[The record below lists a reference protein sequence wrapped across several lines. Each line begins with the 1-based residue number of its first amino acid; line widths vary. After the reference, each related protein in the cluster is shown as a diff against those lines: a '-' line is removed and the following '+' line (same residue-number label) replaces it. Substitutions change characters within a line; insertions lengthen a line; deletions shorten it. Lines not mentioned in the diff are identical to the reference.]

1 MNPSSGF
8 EREMMEL
15 TQALIARPSVTPN
28 DAGCQR
34 LIAERLQRIGCVCE
48 QIRCE
53 DVENLWVT
61 HGSGRPVV
69 VLLGHTDVVP
79 PGPAELWQSD
89 PFVAT
94 VRAGRLYGRGVAD
107 MKSSVAAFVI
117 AIEQFVA
124 RYPAHPG
131 TLACLLTS
139 DEEGPADH
147 GVREVAAILKARDQ
161 AIDLCITGEPSSLQR
176 LGDTMRVGRRGSLSA
191 QIMIK
196 GVQGH
201 VAYPHRAD
209 NPVHRVV
216 PMLHALI
223 ERQWDQGQVDFPP
236 TSLQLSNIHAGT
248 GTSNLIPD
256 RLELL
261 FNLRYGPGW
270 TADLLERE
278 LCQMFEHHQ
287 LNYQVQWH
295 RSGEPFYTPEG
306 PLRQMARAVLTE
318 FVGSPPDENTGGGT
332 SDARF
337 IAPLGAQCIEIGP
350 VSASIH
356 QANEWIDLN
365 DLRIL
370 PALYL
375 ALVTKL
381 LVQDHVNL
389 CP

>member
-1 MNPSSGF
+1 MNSPSTFDSDII
-8 EREMMEL
+8 EL
-15 TQALIARPSVTPN
+15 TQALIARPSVTPD

-48 QIRCE
+48 HMRCD
-53 DVENLWVT
+53 DVDNLWVT
-61 HGSGRPVV
+61 HGTGRPVL

-79 PGPAELWQSD
+79 PGPAELWLSD
-89 PFVAT
+89 PFVPT

-139 DEEGPADH
+139 DEEGPAEH
-147 GVREVAAILKARDQ
+147 GVRAVATILKARDQ
-161 AIDLCITGEPSSLQR
+161 AIDLCITGEPSSVQR

-191 QIMIK
+191 QVTIT

-209 NPVHRVV
+209 NPVHRVI

-248 GTSNLIPD
+248 GASNIIPGC
-256 RLELL
+256 LEVL

-270 TADLLERE
+270 TAHLLERE
-278 LCQMFEHHQ
+278 LCQMFERHH
-287 LNYQVQWH
+287 LNYHVQWQ
-295 RSGEPFYTPEG
+295 RSGEPFYTADG
-306 PLRQMARAVLTE
+306 PLRQLARAVLTD
-318 FVGSPPDENTGGGT
+318 FVGSPPDENTDGGT

-337 IAPLGAQCIEIGP
+337 IAPLGVQCIEVGP

-365 DLRIL
+365 DLRVL

-375 ALVTKL
+375 ALVTQL
-381 LVQDHVNL
+381 LVRV
-389 CP
+389 